1 MSRPKEFGR
10 LLTEAVYRIELRD
23 SKSIQIVQDELG
35 YALDRESGGSAIE
48 YWRKGHIP
56 SRQIDVE
63 RLARAIIQRGA
74 LGRDWL
80 VRFLKSADYMNT
92 AALCDELFPS
102 EIPTVAPAQP
112 YPSRNGRAIPSASAF
127 VRELAP
133 FVVGPPIQHCRQFF
147 GRQAE
152 LKRLF
157 DGVGRF
163 PLQNIALIGRHRS
176 GKTSLLHHIR
186 TITTATPDQVRPGQ
200 RTNWLK
206 QPDRYR
212 WVFVDFQD
220 ARMCSRE
227 GLLRYL
233 LDELGMPVP
242 EPCDLISFM
251 NVVSRNLRTPT
262 VILMDEIGAALEAPE
277 LDLPFWWSMRSLG
290 SNQTDGMLGFVL
302 TSHQPPDLQAHA
314 YGKPSP
320 FFNIFQRLDVGPL
333 AEADAHELI
342 GSSPRPFGQADIAWI
357 IEQSGGWPACLQI
370 LCNTLLTAL
379 EAGIAG
385 NGWREEG
392 LRQMAPYVIK

>member
-1 MSRPKEFGR
+1 MAKPKEFGR

-56 SRQIDVE
+56 ARQIDVE
-63 RLARAIIQRGA
+63 RLARAVVQRGA

-80 VRFLKSADYMNT
+80 ERFLKSADHMNAT
-92 AALCDELFPS
+92 ALCDELFPS
-102 EIPTVAPAQP
+102 TTATIAPAQP
-112 YPSRNGRAIPSASAF
+112 MLARNRWEAPRTSAF

-133 FVVGPPIQHCRQFF
+133 FVVGPPILHCRQFF

-163 PLQNIALIGRHRS
+163 PLQNIALIGQHRS

-186 TITTATPDQVRPGQ
+186 AITTTTPDQVRPGQ
-200 RTNWLK
+200 RTDWLK

-212 WVFVDFQD
+212 WAFVDFQD
-220 ARMCSRE
+220 ARMCSRA
-227 GLLRYL
+227 GLLRYIL
-233 LDELGMPVP
+233 NELGMPVP
-242 EPCDLISFM
+242 KPCDLISFM
-251 NVVSRNLRTPT
+251 DVVSRNLRTPA

-277 LDLPFWWSMRSLG
+277 LDMPFWWSMRSLG
-290 SNQTDGMLGFVL
+290 SNQTDGLLGFVL
-302 TSHQPPDLQAHA
+302 TSHRPPDQQAHA

-333 AEADAHELI
+333 TETGARELI
-342 GSSPRPFGQADIAWI
+342 GSSPHPFEQLDIDWI
-357 IEQSGGWPACLQI
+357 IDQSGCWPACLQI
-370 LCNTLLTAL
+370 LCNSLLTAL
-379 EAGIAG
+379 ESGMASAC
-385 NGWREEG
+385 WREEG
-392 LRQMAPYVIK
+392 LRQIAPYR

>member
-1 MSRPKEFGR
+1 MARPREFGR
-10 LLTEAVYRIELRD
+10 LLTEAVYRIELSD

-56 SRQIDVE
+56 ARMIDVE
-63 RLARAIIQRGA
+63 RLARAIVQRGA

-80 VRFLKSADYMNT
+80 ERFLKSADYVNT
-92 AALCDELFPS
+92 TELCDELFARATP
-102 EIPTVAPAQP
+102 IAPPAQP
-112 YPSRNGRAIPSASAF
+112 YHLQSRQETPRASAF
-127 VRELAP
+127 TRELAP

-147 GRQAE
+147 GRQAQ

-163 PLQNIALIGRHRS
+163 PLQNMALIGRHRS
-176 GKTSLLHHIR
+176 GKTSLLHYIR
-186 TITTATPDQVRPGQ
+186 KITTATPDEVRPGQ
-200 RTNWLK
+200 RTDWLK

-220 ARMCSRE
+220 ARMCSRA

-242 EPCDLISFM
+242 EPCDLIGFM
-251 NVVSRNLRTPT
+251 NVVSRNLRMPT

-290 SNQTDGMLGFVL
+290 SNQTNGMLSFVL
-302 TSHQPPDLQAHA
+302 TSHQPPDIQAHA

-333 AEADAHELI
+333 AESEARELI
-342 GSSPRPFGQADIAWI
+342 ASSPQPFDRSDIDWM
-357 IEQSGGWPACLQI
+357 IEQSGGWPACLQM

-379 EAGIAG
+379 ESGTAG

-392 LRQMAPYVIK
+392 LRQIAPYP

>member
-1 MSRPKEFGR
+1 MARPKEFGR

-35 YALDRESGGSAIE
+35 YALERESGGSAIE

-56 SRQIDVE
+56 ARQIDVE
-63 RLARAIIQRGA
+63 RLARAVVASGA

-80 VRFLKSADYMNT
+80 VRFLQSADYAHT

-102 EIPTVAPAQP
+102 AIPIKAPAP
-112 YPSRNGRAIPSASAF
+112 PALARNRWDAARGGVF

-157 DGVGRF
+157 DGVSRF

-176 GKTSLLHHIR
+176 GKTSLLHYIR
-186 TITTATPDQVRPGQ
+186 MITTATPDQVRPGQ
-200 RTNWLK
+200 RTDWLK

-220 ARMCSRE
+220 ARMCSRA

-251 NVVSRNLRTPT
+251 DVVSRNLHTPT
-262 VILMDEIGAALEAPE
+262 VILLDEIGAALEAPE
-277 LDLPFWWSMRSLG
+277 LDLPFWWSLRSLG

-302 TSHQPPDLQAHA
+302 TSHQPPDQQAHA

-333 AEADAHELI
+333 AEAEARELI
-342 GSSPRPFGQADIAWI
+342 DSSPQPFAQADIEWI
-357 IEQSGGWPACLQI
+357 IDQSGGWPACLQI

-379 EAGIAG
+379 ESGMVG
-385 NGWREEG
+385 NSWREEG
-392 LRQMAPYVIK
+392 LRQIAPYR

>member
-1 MSRPKEFGR
+1 MARPKEFGR

-35 YALDRESGGSAIE
+35 YALERESGGSAIE

-56 SRQIDVE
+56 ARPIDIE
-63 RLARAIIQRGA
+63 RLARAIVQRGA

-80 VRFLKSADYMNT
+80 ERFLKSADHANT

-102 EIPTVAPAQP
+102 LAPSLAP
-112 YPSRNGRAIPSASAF
+112 DHSRSRRDVPSANAF

-157 DGVGRF
+157 DGVSRF

-176 GKTSLLHHIR
+176 GKTSLLHYIKM
-186 TITTATPDQVRPGQ
+186 ITTATPDQVRPTQ
-200 RTNWLK
+200 RTDWLK

-212 WVFVDFQD
+212 WIFVDFQD

-233 LDELGMPVP
+233 LDELAMPAP
-242 EPCDLISFM
+242 DPCDLISFM

-262 VILMDEIGAALEAPE
+262 IILMDEIGAALEAPE

-302 TSHQPPDLQAHA
+302 TSHQPPDQQAHA

-320 FFNIFQRLDVGPL
+320 FFNIFQRLDLGPL
-333 AEADAHELI
+333 AEVEAYELI
-342 GSSPRPFGQADIAWI
+342 GSSPRPFEQSDIAWI

-370 LCNTLLTAL
+370 LCNTLLAAL
-379 EAGIAG
+379 ENGTTG
-385 NGWREEG
+385 SGWREEG
-392 LRQMAPYVIK
+392 LRQIAPYR